1 MRAHKRSDRKDSTL
15 EALKRA
21 IENIKDADDK
31 RTSQCMVVLL
41 SALGEGAD
49 VDRLVEYTG
58 YPREFIETI
67 SRRMR
72 RAQLW
77 IEEFV
82 DDREWWDEHEN
93 LTSGLFVHALVA
105 QGQLVRVG
113 KEDGGY
119 RYVDPE
125 TEEVAGEWS
134 PKFGPGN
141 DAANR
146 RNLSDPPS
154 EPGGQA

>member
-1 MRAHKRSDRKDSTL
+1 MRAHKRSDRRDRTL

-21 IENIKDADDK
+21 IENTKDADDK
-31 RTSQCMVVLL
+31 RTSQCMLVLL

-105 QGQLVRVG
+105 QGQLLRV
-113 KEDGGY
+113 DRQGGGF
-119 RYVDPE
+119 RYLDAE
-125 TEEVAGEWS
+125 TGEVTSEWT
-134 PKFGPGN
+134 PVV
-141 DAANR
+141 AAN
-146 RNLSDPPS
+146 
-154 EPGGQA
+154 